1 MTEDLSQA
9 GTNRLAGE
17 SSPYLR
23 LHAHNPVDWHPWGE
37 EALEKARREE
47 KPIFLSVGYSTCF
60 WCHVMERES
69 FSSAAI
75 AELMNRDFVNVKVD
89 REERPDLDE
98 IYMAATQVLTGQGG
112 WPNSVFLTPQL
123 RPFFAGT
130 YFPPEDRHGRPGFP
144 ALLAAVAEAWRSRR
158 GELEEQAEEV
168 AAALRRYLEE
178 RGEPGAGVPPPEVA
192 ERSLAALG
200 RRFDRRWGGFGSAP
214 KFPTPSN
221 LWLLQDLAGEAPE
234 AAAMLAA
241 TLDQMACGGI
251 HDQLAG
257 GFHRYSTDREWR
269 VPHFEKMLYDN
280 ALLLEV
286 YAREHART
294 GDPEA
299 ARVARRTAEFLER
312 ELGAPEGGFWSA
324 IDAETGGEEGAYY
337 VWHREEIVAVL
348 GEEDA
353 GFLAPL
359 LGFSGPPSFEGD
371 RHVLHLP
378 QPLAEL
384 AAQRRMTREEL
395 LAQIEPLRA
404 RLLAARGERPRPATD
419 DKVLADWTGMAIA
432 GFAAA
437 GRALGDAT
445 LLERAARA
453 ADFALSG
460 LRPAGRPLR
469 HSWRAGEAR
478 VDAFLADYAYLVR
491 GLLALH
497 AAAGVPRWLD
507 AAADLA
513 AEQDTRLADPLGGW
527 HMAAERDDL
536 LFRTKEIFDGATPA
550 ANAVAVLNALEL
562 AERGA
567 GARFRSRA
575 EAALRAFA
583 PQVDQQVEAARTLA
597 LAARRFH
604 RAGRP
609 AESPAAAPVADAVVP
624 ELEVGAAAADGWRPF
639 RLRLRVAPGWHVAAP
654 VEIGGEGAALRRVVL
669 PPGDVLLVGGEE
681 TRVYSGAVEVAGELA
696 GPAGSTLRLRFQA
709 CDDRR
714 CLPPAEAALPV
725 S

>member
-1 MTEDLSQA
+1 MNETRREA

-23 LHAHNPVDWHPWGE
+23 LHAHNPVDWYPWGE
-37 EALEKARREE
+37 EALAKARREE

-112 WPNSVFLTPQL
+112 WPNSLFLTPDL

-178 RGEPGAGVPPPEVA
+178 RGEPGAGVPPAEVA

-200 RRFDRRWGGFGSAP
+200 RRFDRQWGGFGSAP

-221 LWLLQDLAGEAPE
+221 LWLLQDFASEDRE

-241 TLDQMACGGI
+241 TLDRMARGGI

-286 YAREHART
+286 YAREHRRT

-299 ARVARRTAEFLER
+299 ARIARQTAEFLER

-324 IDAETGGEEGAYY
+324 IDAETDGEEGAYY
-337 VWHREEIVAVL
+337 VWRREEIVAVL

-353 GFLAPL
+353 AFLAPL

-371 RHVLHLP
+371 RHVLHFP

-384 AAQRRMTREEL
+384 AAQRRMTREQL
-395 LAQIEPLRA
+395 LAQTEPLCA

-437 GRALGDAT
+437 GSALGDAA
-445 LLERAARA
+445 LLERAAGA
-453 ADFALSG
+453 ADFALSA
-460 LRPAGRPLR
+460 LRPAGRPLQ

-491 GLLALH
+491 GLLALD
-497 AAAGVPRWLD
+497 AAAGEPRWLA

-513 AEQDTRLADPLGGW
+513 AEQSARLGDPRGGW
-527 HMAAERDDL
+527 HMAEERDDL
-536 LFRTKEIFDGATPA
+536 LFRTREIFDGATPA
-550 ANAVAVLNALEL
+550 ANAVAVLNSLEL

-567 GARFRSRA
+567 PGRFRAEA

-583 PQVDQQVEAARTLA
+583 PLVDQQVEAARTLA
-597 LAARRFH
+597 MAARRFH

-609 AESPAAAPVADAVVP
+609 GEAAASPAAAPVVP
-624 ELEVGAAAADGWRPF
+624 ELDVGAAAADGWRPF

-654 VEIGGEGAALRRVVL
+654 VEVGGEDVELRRVVF
-669 PPGDVLLVGGEE
+669 PPGETLRVGGEE
-681 TRVYSGAVEVAGELA
+681 TRVYAGAVEVAGELA
-696 GPAGSTLRLRFQA
+696 GEAGGTLRLRWQA